1 MLEVKAWIV
10 AKWKA
15 NAALVAAVGST
26 DRIEYAPSV
35 TYPITTF
42 PRLTYIES
50 NQPSAANYDNAP
62 TAVDSTIEC
71 HVWTADGASTTTIA
85 EALDVVM
92 IANLFNVDF
101 SEDFIEPG
109 TRVNHRVLRYRRLLT
124 ALDLV

>member
-10 AKWKA
+10 GKWKA

-26 DRIEYAPSV
+26 DRIEYAPTV
-35 TYPITTF
+35 TYPIVDF
-42 PRLTYIES
+42 PRITYIES

-62 TAVDSTIEC
+62 IAVESTIEA
-71 HVWTADGASTTTIA
+71 HVWTAPDFSATPITR
-85 EALDVVM
+85 ALDAVM

-101 SEDFIEPG
+101 SEDFGEPE
-109 TRVNHRVLRYRRLLT
+109 TRINHRVLRYRRLLT